1 MIKKTHQI
9 YLYTP
14 LTFCVLSVVALVLC
28 AAELCRVWRT
38 GEAALQQQQRLQQSL
53 LQEWRAAELLH
64 QELEQKL
71 PVYRQLQAQGLTQ
84 SPRRLAWI
92 ELLDSLKKTT
102 MRDLTYE
109 IYEEIMLP
117 AQDASFEHPIQIA
130 ETRIVLHGSV
140 RSVDQVLTLLNS
152 LKRTPNWVETET
164 CRWQQQDRLE
174 GGKLTFSCQ
183 FVVTRIVLNGQ
194 SASIKETLP

>member
-1 MIKKTHQI
+1 MIKNTHHI
-9 YLYTP
+9 YIYTP
-14 LTFCVLSVVALVLC
+14 LTFFVLSVVALMLC
-28 AAELCRVWRT
+28 SAELCRVWRT
-38 GEAALQQQQRLQQSL
+38 GEATLQQQQKLQQSL
-53 LQEWRAAELLH
+53 LQEWRAAQLLQ

-92 ELLDSLKKTT
+92 ELLQDIKKTS

-109 IYEEIMLP
+109 IHEEILLP
-117 AQDASFEHPIQIA
+117 AKEAALDDSIQVA
-130 ETRIVLHGSV
+130 ETRIILHGSV
-140 RSVDQVLTLLNS
+140 QSVDQVLSLLNS
-152 LKRTPNWVETET
+152 IKRTPNWVETET

-183 FVVTRIVLNGQ
+183 FVVTRVVLNAQ
-194 SASIKETLP
+194 SGSIKEMLP